1 MTWETYTAAFQRTFP
16 KGSRIEQ
23 VRGGVDLVLTCAE
36 GHEEVEHFN
45 KRMPPDKAK
54 VHLQNKGW
62 RFWGKKTR
70 CPTHN
75 EKQQSEEKQVVEV
88 PSEVAAV
95 VTQSST
101 DAKAAK
107 RQAFL
112 WLDEVF
118 DEDHGRYK
126 PGHSDET
133 VAKETGLSERAVAE
147 LREEFGFEIK
157 EPPEFR
163 EWHQRV
169 NQIETNIKA
178 VEVGM
183 NERIEQIRVDGA
195 DTIKALLQQ
204 TADLRT
210 KVEQTIKKAGWE

>member
-1 MTWETYTAAFQRTFP
+1 MTWETYEAAFLRAFP

-23 VRGGVDLVLTCAE
+23 ARDGVDIILKCAD

-54 VHLQNKGW
+54 THLQNKGW

-70 CPTHN
+70 CPAHN
-75 EKQQSEEKQVVEV
+75 EKPQNEEKQEVEV
-88 PSEVAAV
+88 PNEVAAV
-95 VTQSST
+95 VAKSSA
-101 DAKAAK
+101 DARAAK

-118 DEDHGRYK
+118 DEEAGRYK
-126 PGHSDET
+126 PGHSDQT
-133 VAKETGLSERAVAE
+133 IATETGLSDQAVAK

-163 EWHQRV
+163 EWQKRI

-178 VEVGM
+178 VKVGM
-183 NERIEQIRVDGA
+183 DERINQIRDDGE

-210 KVEQTIKKAGWE
+210 KIEQTAKIAGWE